1 MSLSNSL
8 KEHHGLPLSFMRH
21 IYFRILSMQV
31 ATVPSYHIFLIHLL
45 IHFPHYNEIMDTTDI
60 KFAKDM
66 LQHLWTGPISNASV
80 EVAQG
85 GQFVEVQRKE
95 R

>member
-1 MSLSNSL
+1 
-8 KEHHGLPLSFMRH
+8 
-21 IYFRILSMQV
+21 MQV
-31 ATVPSYHIFLIHLL
+31 ATVPIYHIFPIHLL
-45 IHFPHYNEIMDTTDI
+45 IHFPHYNDIMDTTDI
-60 KFAKDM
+60 MFGRLQAKDM
-66 LQHLWTGPISNASV
+66 LQHLLTGPISNASV